1 MQHKGFFRHTPS
13 GMVLKK
19 KGDEQITA
27 LQQTTFRRENL
38 SLAGCSS
45 AEPVSVSVQQYKIQ
59 ISKLYLQPVEI
70 PSHFQLQFKPK
81 CSEIKY
87 DVSQLG
93 LLGLALAIALE
104 SRWV

>member
-45 AEPVSVSVQQYKIQ
+45 AEPVSVSVQQCKIQ

-70 PSHFQLQFKPK
+70 PSHFHNIFTNPAGSPFGDTSKLP
-81 CSEIKY
+81 
-87 DVSQLG
+87 
-93 LLGLALAIALE
+93 LA
-104 SRWV
+104 SDG